1 MKKGEV
7 KRQLDNTNLLWV
19 SKQDVADLAP
29 RVMDLVVLVA
39 DVCDTAVD
47 GEDVWISIGI
57 TRKRDALVL
66 STHVG
71 KTSLSVFAEDLETL
85 LTKVGDLL

>member
-7 KRQLDNTNLLWV
+7 KRQLENSNLLWV
-19 SKQDVADLAP
+19 SNLKPAAYTDVT
-29 RVMDLVVLVA
+29 RDLVVLVA

-71 KTSLSVFAEDLETL
+71 KTSLSVFAPDIEGL
-85 LTKVGDLL
+85 LAAVKDLL